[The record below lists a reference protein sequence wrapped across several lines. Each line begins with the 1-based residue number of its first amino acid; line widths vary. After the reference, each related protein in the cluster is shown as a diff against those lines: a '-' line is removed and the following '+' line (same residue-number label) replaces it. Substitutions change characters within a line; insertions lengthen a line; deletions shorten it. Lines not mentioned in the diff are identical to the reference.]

1 MRRDGYGI
9 RISDFL
15 ELDTMTGVSLL
26 TFVVDGT
33 NYKIPYSDFVAGLGV
48 TGSLEQIGD
57 GLVNILDT
65 QGTVNY
71 IRNIESG
78 PGVLAEITPD
88 EGIKISQNF
97 DVNADG
103 SPLMLNPTA
112 DSPTLVSLV
121 AGSGITL
128 TEVGDTI
135 VISLT

>member
-1 MRRDGYGI
+1 MRRDGYGV
-9 RISDFL
+9 RISQFL
-15 ELDTMTGVSLL
+15 ELDTMTGESLL

-78 PGVLAEITPD
+78 PGILAEITPT

-103 SPLMLNPTA
+103 SPLIINTTSA
-112 DSPTLVSLV
+112 SPTVLSLV
-121 AGSGITL
+121 AGAGITITPSGNTL
-128 TEVGDTI
+128 I
-135 VISLT
+135 LSSP